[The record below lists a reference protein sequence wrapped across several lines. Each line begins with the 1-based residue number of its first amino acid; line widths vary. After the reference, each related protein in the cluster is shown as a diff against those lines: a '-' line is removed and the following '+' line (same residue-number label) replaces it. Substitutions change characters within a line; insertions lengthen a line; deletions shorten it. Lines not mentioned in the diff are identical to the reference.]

1 MVNIKLNGKDTSFN
15 IYETNDIISS
25 QIRKGEPWEPWLFD
39 VYNKYLTKESVVI
52 EAGCHIGTHTMVISD
67 LCKTLYCFEPLPSSK
82 KLLESN
88 VLLNGRNN
96 VAVCDF
102 ALGESYYKAEIGWS
116 GEANKGATGISKNN
130 AYDTP
135 SWAKEMSEKIEVNVM
150 PIDNLRLDKLDFI
163 KADVEGFE
171 INLINGGIETIKK
184 YKPIILIEWWNK
196 DEIKEDFK
204 MLLDIGYKLEK
215 VRGADYLFT
224 L

>member
-25 QIRKGEPWEPWLFD
+25 QIKRGEPWEPWLFD

-52 EAGCHIGTHTMVISD
+52 EAGCHIGTHTMVISE
-67 LCKTLYCFEPLPSSK
+67 LCKTLYCFEPLPSSR

-102 ALGESYYKAEIGWS
+102 ALGESNYTAEIGWS

-130 AYDTP
+130 AYGTP
-135 SWAKEMSEKIEVNVM
+135 SWANEMSEKIEVNVM
-150 PIDNLRLDKLDFI
+150 AIDNLRLDKLDFI